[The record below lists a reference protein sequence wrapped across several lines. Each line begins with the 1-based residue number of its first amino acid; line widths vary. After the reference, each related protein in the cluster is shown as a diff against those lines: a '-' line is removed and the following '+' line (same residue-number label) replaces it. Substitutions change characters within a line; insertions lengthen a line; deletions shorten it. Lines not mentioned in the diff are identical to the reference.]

1 MAIRACRE
9 HIIDTPS
16 YRLGQLMSCFHQC
29 HLYSD
34 SKLVSPN
41 DDEVIGTAELPR
53 VDSGQHVAGES
64 IIDSLKEF
72 EHRQRQQQWNDHLE
86 VERACRHA
94 VSHDRTRLP
103 ILPRAVP
110 GIYLREMPCVLH
122 ICTNYVLM

>member
-72 EHRQRQQQWNDHLE
+72 EHRQRQQQWNATTWRLRG
-86 VERACRHA
+86 RAGTPSA
-94 VSHDRTRLP
+94 MIGHDYQYYH
-103 ILPRAVP
+103 
-110 GIYLREMPCVLH
+110 GQYLVY
-122 ICTNYVLM
+122 T